1 MPAQRHFPAFLHL
14 DGRKVLLVGGGT
26 VATSK
31 LAALLGAGARVT
43 VVAPVVSD
51 AIGRT
56 DVEVMRRRFEAR
68 DLEDAWFVVAAATP
82 AVNHEVAE
90 AAEARHIFVNAVD
103 DPANASAYL
112 GGVVRKGGVTVA
124 ISTDGEAPALAGL
137 LREALEA
144 VLPDD
149 LGTWLGVARTVRR
162 DWLAQGVPMDARRP
176 LLLRALN
183 RIYDEPRASVK
194 LDAQEVAP

>member
-1 MPAQRHFPAFLHL
+1 MSIPRHFPAFLHL

-31 LAALLGAGARVT
+31 LGALLGAGARVT

-51 AIGRT
+51 AIGCAP
-56 DVEVMRRRFEAR
+56 VEVIRRRFEAQ
-68 DLEDAWFVVAAATP
+68 DLDDAWFVVAAATP
-82 AVNHEVAE
+82 VVNREVAE
-90 AAEARHIFVNAVD
+90 AAEARRLFVNAVD
-103 DPANASAYL
+103 DPANATAYL

-137 LREALEA
+137 LREALEV

-149 LGTWLGVARTVRR
+149 LATWLDVARTVRR

-183 RIYDEPRASVK
+183 GLYAERRASVT
-194 LDAQEVAP
+194 LDAQVAP